1 MILLE
6 DQANFLEK
14 ELVIKYAR
22 LSELKKEII
31 WEKVQETL
39 GPSEVAIEFFDYK
52 LFTKNLTDSINYA
65 ALVLLPNDTTP
76 HFVPLFEEKEINCCQ
91 ILNPDE
97 WIMLSMCSLTKCRG
111 ITN

>member
-1 MILLE
+1 MFYKVFLTLNNNIGQLIYSDTNAVSKINLLKSYYYRLSLEYSKPLSKIDSLNVILLE

-52 LFTKNLTDSINYA
+52 LFTKN
-65 ALVLLPNDTTP
+65 
-76 HFVPLFEEKEINCCQ
+76 
-91 ILNPDE
+91 
-97 WIMLSMCSLTKCRG
+97 
-111 ITN
+111 